1 MDLLLV
7 LTYTALCVA
16 IFKIFRIPL
25 NKWTVP
31 TAVLGGIAIIGTLI
45 MLMNYNHPYSEM
57 ARNYYISTPI
67 VPLVKGRVTEV
78 AVKPDQKVNKGDVLF
93 RIDDEPFRQKVS
105 SLEARVSANQE
116 HVKSI
121 EARLRS
127 ARLDRDRASELIRR
141 GIGKQRDLDVSQ
153 ANVDDL
159 AAQLDQQQATLVDV
173 QSQLRE
179 ANYQLEQTVVYA
191 PSNGHVVQLALRPG
205 MIATPFMYR
214 PVMTFIHEED
224 NAYVGWFWQNSM
236 QRLAVGDEAEVVIDG
251 IPGMIFKGE
260 VEAVIPAI
268 AAGNV
273 QANAA
278 LLDQS
283 SAVRP
288 GRLPVRIKITDPR
301 WQEYQVIAGASG
313 QAAIYTHHFHHV
325 SVMRKVLLRMASWMN
340 YIFPFH

>member
-105 SLEARVSANQE
+105 SLEARVNANQE
-116 HVKSI
+116 HVRSI

-127 ARLDRDRASELIRR
+127 ARLDRDRASELMRR

>member
-1 MDLLLV
+1 MDLLLI
-7 LTYTALCVA
+7 LTYTAICVA
-16 IFKIFRIPL
+16 VFKIFRIPL

-31 TAVLGGIAIIGTLI
+31 TAVLGGVAIIGTLI

-57 ARNYYISTPI
+57 ARNYYVSTPI

-78 AVKPDQKVNKGDVLF
+78 AVKPDQRVQKGDVLF

-127 ARLDRDRASELIRR
+127 AKLDRDRASELMRR

-205 MIATPFMYR
+205 MIAAPFMFR
-214 PVMTFIHEED
+214 PVMTFIREEE

-313 QAAIYTHHFHHV
+313 QAAIYTQHFHHV

>member
-57 ARNYYISTPI
+57 ARNYYVSTPI

-78 AVKPDQKVNKGDVLF
+78 AVKPDQRVQKGDVLF

-116 HVKSI
+116 HVRSI

-127 ARLDRDRASELIRR
+127 AKLDRDRASELMRR

-205 MIATPFMYR
+205 MIAAPFMYR
-214 PVMTFIHEED
+214 PVMTFIHEEE

>member
-7 LTYTALCVA
+7 LTYTAICVA
-16 IFKIFRIPL
+16 VFKIFRIPL

-31 TAVLGGIAIIGTLI
+31 TAVLGGVLLIGTLI

-57 ARNYYISTPI
+57 ARNYYVSTPI
-67 VPLVKGRVTEV
+67 VPLVKGRVSEV
-78 AVKPDQKVNKGDVLF
+78 AVKPDQKVKKGDVLF
-93 RIDDEPFRQKVS
+93 RIDDEPFRQRAA
-105 SLEARVSANQE
+105 SLEARVSSNEE
-116 HVKSI
+116 HLKSI
-121 EARLRS
+121 EARMRS
-127 ARLDRDRASELIRR
+127 AKLDRDRAAELMRR
-141 GIGKQRDLDVSQ
+141 GIGKQRDLDVTQ

-159 AAQLDQQQATLVDV
+159 IAQLDQQQATLDDV
-173 QSQLRE
+173 RAQLRE
-179 ANYQLEQTVVYA
+179 AKYQLDQTVVYA
-191 PSNGHVVQLALRPG
+191 PSDGHVVQLALRPG

-214 PVMTFIHEED
+214 PVMTFIHEDD

-251 IPGMIFKGE
+251 IPGKIFKGE

-268 AAGNV
+268 ASGNV

-278 LLDQS
+278 LIDQS
-283 SAVRP
+283 SAVIP

-301 WQEYQVIAGASG
+301 WQEYQVIAGSSG
-313 QAAIYTHHFHHV
+313 QAAIYTKHFHHV
-325 SVMRKVLLRMASWMN
+325 AIMRKVLLRMASWMN